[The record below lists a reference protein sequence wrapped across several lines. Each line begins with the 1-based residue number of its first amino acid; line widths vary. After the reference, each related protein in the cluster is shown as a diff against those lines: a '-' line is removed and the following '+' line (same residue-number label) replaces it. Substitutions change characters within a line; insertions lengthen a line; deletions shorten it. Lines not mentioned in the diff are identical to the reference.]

1 MSCDLMVYE
10 IISAI
15 FHIYQRNSIYIS
27 DFPNISTAT
36 RNISAIF
43 KIYRLTD
50 KTRQSTQKE
59 AARYGSPLF

>member
-36 RNISAIF
+36 RNISAIL
-43 KIYRLTD
+43 KYIDLPTKRDNLR
-50 KTRQSTQKE
+50 KK